1 MERQYSEPN
10 KFIGKRHLG
19 FVINA
24 AFSGESSKT
33 ISNWLD
39 GLNQTVPEGIYTM
52 PQESLHITVLDWI
65 APLFDLGG
73 VDKRK
78 LFEKLSPEFDRAFT
92 NALEGLK
99 QFQIRFEEIRIT
111 PGTIILVGQD
121 NGQFQKIRNGFT
133 KSITYP
139 QGSKQPPTIIH
150 SSIARFAEPS
160 VDIRPVQEYAAQKPL
175 IFTQTVDSFRL
186 IETTREPMQDFS
198 VIKTYELSKTQ

>member
-24 AFSGESSKT
+24 AFSGENSKT

-78 LFEKLSPEFDRAFT
+78 LFEKLSPEFDQAFT
-92 NALEGLK
+92 DVTNGLK
-99 QFQIRFEEIRIT
+99 QFHVHFKEIRVT
-111 PGTIILVGQD
+111 PGTVIVIGQD
-121 NGQFQKIRNGFT
+121 NGQFQSLRNKFMELVQ
-133 KSITYP
+133 YP
-139 QGSKQPPTIIH
+139 LGSKQPPNIIH
-150 SSIARFAEPS
+150 SSIVRFIEPS
-160 VDIRPVQEYAAQKPL
+160 IDIRPVQEYATKNPL
-175 IFTQTVDSFRL
+175 NFTQTIDGFRL
-186 IETTREPMQDFS
+186 IETSREPMQDFDI
-198 VIKTYELSKTQ
+198 IKTYELSNT